1 MSEVET
7 KYKITAS
14 DETAKLF
21 TINDKGQITVTGL
34 LDREK
39 QAFHILG
46 VFAYTESSPPLT
58 ALTEVYVKVLDEND
72 NAPEFDNDFYNAKIS
87 ESIAEGTVVVKSNA
101 IFIIKFVYFSFITN
115 NYVYIII
122 ARAID
127 LDEGKNGEIKYLI
140 NSKSNVP
147 FAIDQYSGS
156 ISVSVSNL
164 DREVK
169 PSYTFDVMAFD
180 SGTPSFNSTVKVHIS
195 LVDYNDNPSRF
206 SQDSYTASGNIFIS
220 SLKFKTHNII
230 HF

>member
-1 MSEVET
+1 VSEVET

-87 ESIAEGTVVVKSNA
+87 ETIAEGTIVVKSNA
-101 IFIIKFVYFSFITN
+101 IFILEFGFFFSYSIIVFI
-115 NYVYIII
+115 IL

-127 LDEGKNGEIKYLI
+127 LDERKNGEIKYLI

-147 FAIDQYSGS
+147 FVIDQYSGS

-169 PSYTFDVMAFD
+169 SSYTFDVMAFD

-195 LVDYNDNPSRF
+195 LVDFNDNPSRF
-206 SQDSYTASGNIFIS
+206 SQDSYAASGNIFIS
-220 SLKFKTHNII
+220 TLKLRS
-230 HF
+230 